1 MLHLDIP
8 RLICIMHFC
17 FVLAI
22 RYKFNLL
29 KSTKNTILDE
39 NKCFCGISYICDK
52 GEYIDADLKNVN
64 FKWPN
69 CFDLEIWLNTIDSV
83 VGDLETN
90 YAEFLK
96 QRW

>member
-1 MLHLDIP
+1 MFVRDLAMYYRSSRFTWHKSGFLLMLHLDIP

-39 NKCFCGISYICDK
+39 NKCFCGISYVIK

-64 FKWPN
+64 FK
-69 CFDLEIWLNTIDSV
+69 
-83 VGDLETN
+83 
-90 YAEFLK
+90 
-96 QRW
+96 